1 MSKSKP
7 YQRELAVVSSLVCL
21 EQGALYMG
29 NTMSKSKPYQRELA
43 AVSSVSPSQLRNTVY
58 E

>member
-1 MSKSKP
+1 
-7 YQRELAVVSSLVCL
+7 
-21 EQGALYMG
+21 MG